1 MMVFRRILSF
11 ILGLIVIL
19 ASLYMIEAASY
30 RLVEPYAK
38 YRLNLSWGDYLDSEI
53 NPYLSKLPL
62 DHFLQPVSSSHLLTS
77 NEVLK
82 RELDY
87 SKKILGY
94 LRPVRDRVANYFNNQ
109 TNPLATYDIRDLGLI
124 KSAVLPGL
132 FRPATMHDVNQGS
145 ARRIGDKIEYSNC
158 LFIYLT
164 HQKESNEI
172 KKLFISLEKP
182 FGFLASEGIASVLIP
197 ASSKEALLA
206 QINYLQSN
214 YPNIAN
220 HIIIYGESS

>member
-1 MMVFRRILSF
+1 MMIFLRILSS

-38 YRLNLSWGDYLDSEI
+38 FRLNLSWGDYLDSEI

-87 SKKILGY
+87 SKKILGVTTKPISFEVFEV
-94 LRPVRDRVANYFNNQ
+94 LLTVVDLLITGVFDNFS
-109 TNPLATYDIRDLGLI
+109 TDLSIRISFFSSFFCLKFSKCLI
-124 KSAVLPGL
+124 H
-132 FRPATMHDVNQGS
+132 F
-145 ARRIGDKIEYSNC
+145 
-158 LFIYLT
+158 
-164 HQKESNEI
+164 
-172 KKLFISLEKP
+172 
-182 FGFLASEGIASVLIP
+182 
-197 ASSKEALLA
+197 
-206 QINYLQSN
+206 
-214 YPNIAN
+214 
-220 HIIIYGESS
+220 